1 MTDNYAPP
9 NMLQRADQVVLQ
21 ILKSFGEAA
30 LKGEGLDRREVAGR
44 MQAVWR
50 NDFGGLVDEQLRGM
64 FAPENYVDLRLATH
78 TSTNVLERV
87 VRETCLLYA
96 DPASRWLKRDDA
108 AEGASRDTAGGRLGE
123 LLSLSDAQLIEA
135 PAQAEDDTGE
145 AEPVE
150 SSAGDSEVADASE
163 GEADPFERWLA
174 ASDLDGLWAEVQRLA
189 RFHPAVWVKP
199 EAREGEDGQVSVHYD
214 IYTPATADVIVS
226 PKDATQALA
235 WFTWRE
241 EPVERTLS
249 AGVVDLF
256 AGARPRTR
264 RVFHLWTRDSYHQLD
279 EKGAEVRPSQPNPIG
294 RLPVVAVRL
303 GMPVGGYYLDGIGG
317 DLYDATI
324 EICCLRTIQNRA
336 YRDTFKQLVIS
347 GVLDPEK
354 IPQGQVMG
362 NPALP
367 ILIGDEGSASVLSF
381 DPNLAAMSA
390 MVAERE
396 QGVAT
401 KYGISPDAWRMSS
414 QAQSGFAKRMD
425 KSEVLKRN
433 REDRK
438 YLATAEADLYRVC
451 ALLSVQDGTSGLPGI
466 GQLDPEAPFVVDFS
480 EPRFEEAPTEQA
492 RADAQAVQL
501 GIRSVLD
508 LVLRDNPDLTE
519 EEAVRML
526 ALNRALNRRFLDKQG
541 ATLLELLA
549 APAGSGGGG
558 APPQGA
564 PRA

>member
-30 LKGEGLDRREVAGR
+30 LKGEGLDRRDIAGR
-44 MQAVWR
+44 MMSVWR
-50 NDFGGLVDEQLRGM
+50 NDLGGLVNEQLMTM
-64 FAPENYVDLRLATH
+64 FAPENFLDLRLATH

-87 VRETCLLYA
+87 VRETCLLYSE
-96 DPASRWLKRDDA
+96 PASRWLKNDDA
-108 AEGASRDTAGGRLGE
+108 AVGASRSTAGGRLGE
-123 LLSLSDAQLIEA
+123 LLSLSDAQLMQEPEDA
-135 PAQAEDDTGE
+135 PEDG
-145 AEPVE
+145 AEPVV
-150 SSAGDSEVADASE
+150 SSAGDTEVADASE
-163 GEADPFERWLA
+163 SEEDPFERWLA
-174 ASDLDGLWAEVQRLA
+174 ASDLDSLWAEVQRLA

-199 EAREGEDGQVSVHYD
+199 EVREGEDGQMSVHYD

-241 EPVERTLS
+241 EAAERTAAS
-249 AGVVDLF
+249 GVVDLF

-264 RVFHLWTRDSYHQLD
+264 RVFHLWTRDTYYQLD
-279 EKGAEVRPSQPNPIG
+279 EKGKDVRPPQPNPIG
-294 RLPVVAVRL
+294 RLPVVVVRL

-367 ILIGDEGSASVLSF
+367 ILIGDEGTASVLAF

-390 MVAERE
+390 MVGERE
-396 QGVAT
+396 QSIAT

-425 KSEVLKRN
+425 KGEVLKRN

-438 YLATAEADLYRVC
+438 HLATAEADLYRVC
-451 ALLSVQDGTSGLPGI
+451 ALLSVQDGTSGLPGV
-466 GQLDPEAPFVVDFS
+466 GELDPEAPFVVDFA

-508 LVLRDNPDLTE
+508 LVMRDNPDLTE

-558 APPQGA
+558 APPQGVPGA
-564 PRA
+564 

>member
-9 NMLQRADQVVLQ
+9 NMLQRTDQVVLQ

-30 LKGEGLDRREVAGR
+30 LKGEGLDRRDIAGR
-44 MQAVWR
+44 MMSVWR
-50 NDFGGLVDEQLRGM
+50 NDLGGLVNEQLMSM
-64 FAPENYVDLRLATH
+64 FAPENFLDLRLATH

-87 VRETCLLYA
+87 VRETCLLYSE
-96 DPASRWLKRDDA
+96 PASRWLKNDDA
-108 AEGASRDTAGGRLGE
+108 AVGASRSTAGGRLGE
-123 LLSLSDAQLIEA
+123 LLSLSDAQLMQEPADA
-135 PAQAEDDTGE
+135 PEDG
-145 AEPVE
+145 AEPVV
-150 SSAGDSEVADASE
+150 SSAGDTEVADASE
-163 GEADPFERWLA
+163 SEEDPFERWLA

-199 EAREGEDGQVSVHYD
+199 EVREGEDGQMSVHYD
-214 IYTPATADVIVS
+214 IYTPATADVIAS

-241 EPVERTLS
+241 ESAERTL
-249 AGVVDLF
+249 ATGVVDLF

-264 RVFHLWTRDSYHQLD
+264 RVFHLWTRDTYYQLD
-279 EKGAEVRPSQPNPIG
+279 EKGKDVRPPQPNPIG
-294 RLPVVAVRL
+294 RLPVVVVRL

-367 ILIGDEGSASVLSF
+367 ILIGDEGTASVLAF
-381 DPNLAAMSA
+381 DPNLQAMSA
-390 MVAERE
+390 MVGERE
-396 QGVAT
+396 QSIAT

-438 YLATAEADLYRVC
+438 HLATAEADLYRVC

-466 GQLDPEAPFVVDFS
+466 GQLDPEAPFVVDFA

-508 LVLRDNPDLTE
+508 LVMRDNPDLTE

-558 APPQGA
+558 APPQGVPGA
-564 PRA
+564 